1 MPVGRVDSV
10 SPMSQLT
17 PPLSGRRILVT
28 GAATGIGAAAV
39 GVLAEA
45 GAAVAATYHQT
56 PPPDHLAATWLQCD
70 VRDADAVTAMV
81 RQAAEHLGGLDVLVN
96 AAGLWQAGIPGFISA
111 DDISF
116 LLDTNVKATILTNQA
131 AHAVMKD
138 QDPKGGRIINFGSSE
153 AVMGSPISAVY
164 AATKGAVQAWTRS
177 AAKTWAADNV
187 TVNALAPAVQTAGAD
202 RLRDFLGPDAAALID
217 QQMKMMI
224 PLGGALGEPARD
236 LGPMLVFLAGS
247 GSGFITGQLLAVDG
261 GLMMVGG

>member
-1 MPVGRVDSV
+1 
-10 SPMSQLT
+10 MSDT
-17 PPLSGRRILVT
+17 APPLRGRRILVT
-28 GAATGIGAAAV
+28 GGATGIGAAAV
-39 GVLAEA
+39 AVLTEA
-45 GAAVAATYHQT
+45 GAEVAATYHQT
-56 PPPDHLAATWLQCD
+56 PPPDDLAATWLQCD
-70 VRDADAVTAMV
+70 VRDADAVSAMV
-81 RQAAEHLGGLDVLVN
+81 QQAAEHLAGLDVLVN
-96 AAGLWQAGIPGFISA
+96 AAGLWQPGIPGYISV
-111 DDISF
+111 DEISF

-131 AHAVMKD
+131 AYAVMKD

-177 AAKTWAADNV
+177 AARAWAADDV

-202 RLRDFLGPDAAALID
+202 RLRDFLGPAAGALID

-224 PLGGALGEPARD
+224 PLGGALGDPARD
-236 LGPMLVFLAGS
+236 VGPMLVFLAGT

>member
-1 MPVGRVDSV
+1 MPAGRIDSV
-10 SPMSQLT
+10 SAMPHVT
-17 PPLSGRRILVT
+17 PPLQGRRILIT

-39 GVLAEA
+39 RVLTEA
-45 GAAVAATYHQT
+45 GAEIVATYHRT
-56 PPPDHLAATWLQCD
+56 PAPADLLATWLQCD
-70 VRDADAVTAMV
+70 ARDPDAVSTTV
-81 RQAAEHLGGLDVLVN
+81 QQAAEHLGGLDVLVN
-96 AAGLWQAGIPGFISA
+96 AAGLWQAGIPGYIGA

-131 AHAVMKD
+131 AYAVMKG

-177 AAKTWAADNV
+177 AARAWAADNV
-187 TVNALAPAVQTAGAD
+187 TVNALAPAVQTPGAD
-202 RLRDFLGPDAAALID
+202 RLRDFLGPEAAGLID

-224 PLGGALGEPARD
+224 PLGGSLGDPARD
-236 LGPMLVFLAGS
+236 VGPILIFLAGA

-261 GLMMVGG
+261 GLIMVGG